1 MVGTLSPLR
10 AEPVP
15 EWLIHKR
22 SISWLI
28 IGSNTVHADMTS
40 RVPSFSP
47 GGYVRNLLD
56 LVMWL
61 AVDGH

>member
-1 MVGTLSPLR
+1 MVPFSPLR

-15 EWLIHKR
+15 KLLIHKR

-28 IGSNTVHADMTS
+28 IGSNTVDAGMTS
-40 RVPSFSP
+40 RVPSLSP
-47 GGYVRNLLD
+47 GGYVRILLD

-61 AVDGH
+61 AVNGR